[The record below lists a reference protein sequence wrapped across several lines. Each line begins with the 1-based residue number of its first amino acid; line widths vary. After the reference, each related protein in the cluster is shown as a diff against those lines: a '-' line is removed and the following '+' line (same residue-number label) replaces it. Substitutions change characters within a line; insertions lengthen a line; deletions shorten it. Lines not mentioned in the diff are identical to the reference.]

1 MNSMTMKEAC
11 AFITAK
17 RSRNQARH
25 LTIVAAEGYCK
36 QLNDR
41 EYKKVLVKQKQSF
54 VKGKGYS
61 NRGLWNHNNLS
72 KIELKTLY

>member
-1 MNSMTMKEAC
+1 MTMQEAC

-17 RSRNQARH
+17 RDRNQARH

-36 QLNDR
+36 SLNDR

-54 VKGKGYS
+54 TKGKGHS
-61 NRGLWNHNNLS
+61 NKALWNHYNLT
-72 KIELKTLY
+72 KTELKTLY